1 MKTHSTASK
10 INFTASKYT
19 LFFKID
25 FKLSKVQTTKPELLI
40 MGIDPGTIVMGYGV
54 IRVVGTTIQLIAM
67 GSIHFESS
75 EDHLSRIKKIFERL
89 TSMMLEFSPQC
100 MAIESQFFGKNIQ
113 SMLKLGR
120 AQGVCMA
127 AAMNQNIPVIEYS
140 PKKVKQ
146 SITGNGNASKEQV
159 SAMLQRICKFE
170 ESPKY
175 LDASDA
181 LAIAICHYY
190 QISSGIT
197 SARGKAHSWNSFINQ
212 NPNRIKSATKGLK

>member
-1 MKTHSTASK
+1 
-10 INFTASKYT
+10 
-19 LFFKID
+19 
-25 FKLSKVQTTKPELLI
+25 

-54 IRVVGTTIQLIAM
+54 IKCIGNSIQLLAM
-67 GSIHFESS
+67 GSIHFDSS
-75 EDHLSRIKKIFERL
+75 EDHMLRIKKIFNRL
-89 TSMMLEFSPQC
+89 TSMIAEFNPDI
-100 MAIESQFFGKNIQ
+100 MAIEAQFFGKNVQ

-127 AAMNQNIPVIEYS
+127 AALNKDIPVIEYS

-159 SAMLQRICKFE
+159 SAMLQRICNFE

-181 LAIAICHYY
+181 LAIAICHHY
-190 QISSGIT
+190 QMSSGIT
-197 SARGKAHSWNSFINQ
+197 SGRGRANSWNSFIKQ
-212 NPNRIKSATKGLK
+212 NPDRVKSTK

>member
-1 MKTHSTASK
+1 
-10 INFTASKYT
+10 
-19 LFFKID
+19 
-25 FKLSKVQTTKPELLI
+25 

-54 IRVVGTTIQLIAM
+54 IKCIGNQIELLAM
-67 GSIHFESS
+67 GSIHFDSG
-75 EDHLSRIKKIFERL
+75 EDHMLRIKKIYNRL
-89 TSMMLEFSPQC
+89 SSMISEFKPNY
-100 MAIESQFFGKNIQ
+100 MAIEAQFFGKNVQ

-127 AAMNQNIPVIEYS
+127 AALNQDIPVIEYS

-159 SAMLQRICKFE
+159 SAMLQRICKFD

-181 LAIAICHYY
+181 LAIAICHHY
-190 QISSGIT
+190 QMTSGISSE
-197 SARGKAHSWNSFINQ
+197 RGRANSWNSFIKQ
-212 NPNRIKSATKGLK
+212 NPERVKTPSKGSK

>member
-1 MKTHSTASK
+1 MT
-10 INFTASKYT
+10 
-19 LFFKID
+19 
-25 FKLSKVQTTKPELLI
+25 KVQTSKPEIII

-54 IRVVGTTIQLIAM
+54 IKCTGNNIQLLAM
-67 GSIHFESS
+67 GSIHFDSS
-75 EDHLSRIKKIFERL
+75 EDHLLRIKKIFDRL
-89 TSMMLEFSPQC
+89 SSMMQEFLPDY
-100 MAIESQFFGKNIQ
+100 MAIESQFFGKNVQ

-127 AAMNQNIPVIEYS
+127 AALNKDIPVIEYS

-159 SAMLQRICKFE
+159 CAMLQRICKFE

-181 LAIAICHYY
+181 LAIAICHHY
-190 QISSGIT
+190 QMSSGI
-197 SARGKAHSWNSFINQ
+197 SSERGRANSWNSFIKQ
-212 NPNRIKSATKGLK
+212 NPERLKQTKKASK

>member
-1 MKTHSTASK
+1 MA
-10 INFTASKYT
+10 
-19 LFFKID
+19 
-25 FKLSKVQTTKPELLI
+25 KVQTTNSEMII

-54 IRVVGTTIQLIAM
+54 IAVHGQQIKLLAM
-67 GSIHFESS
+67 GSIHFDSS
-75 EDHLSRIKKIFERL
+75 EDHMLRIKKIYDRL
-89 TSMMLEFSPQC
+89 SSMIQEFLPDC
-100 MAIESQFFGKNIQ
+100 MAIESQFFGKNVQ

-127 AAMNQNIPVIEYS
+127 AALNKDIPVVEYS

-159 SAMLQRICKFE
+159 SAMLQRICKFD

-181 LAIAICHYY
+181 LAIAICHHY
-190 QISSGIT
+190 QLSSGIA
-197 SARGKAHSWNSFINQ
+197 SGRGRANSWNSFIKQ
-212 NPNRIKSATKGLK
+212 NPERIKSTKKDLK

>member
-1 MKTHSTASK
+1 MKTHNTASN
-10 INFTASKYT
+10 INFTTNKYT
-19 LFFKID
+19 LFFKIV
-25 FKLSKVQTTKPELLI
+25 FKLTKVQTTKPEMII

-54 IRVVGTTIQLIAM
+54 IRIVDAHIQLIAM

-75 EDHLSRIKKIFERL
+75 EDHLVRVRKIFERL
-89 TSMMLEFSPQC
+89 SSMMQEFSPHC
-100 MAIESQFFGKNIQ
+100 MAIESQFFGKNVQ

-181 LAIAICHYY
+181 LAIAICHHY

-212 NPNRIKSATKGLK
+212 NPDRVKSPTKGLK